1 MQHQELAGREKANR
15 ARATL
20 GSFFFLFMSLG
31 FVLFLTVNLKPSLEP
46 REDKLDLIQFP
57 TTSRVC
63 SQGQSPPVASLGALV
78 PGRVLGTQ

>member
-1 MQHQELAGREKANR
+1 MQHQALAGREKANR

-31 FVLFLTVNLKPSLEP
+31 FVLFLTVNLEPSLEP
-46 REDKLDLIQFP
+46 REDTRDLIQFP

-63 SQGQSPPVASLGALV
+63 SQEQSPPVAPRRALV
-78 PGRVLGTQ
+78 PGTVPGTQ